1 MINSPGGGGRGL
13 NVGVGIG
20 GLIGGWA
27 NFEVAL
33 ANNKNLVWTR
43 ESAPT
48 KDVGTTDVPTTIPY
62 KCIVQHQVQLVSG
75 NRWVLVCSDLFTIQS
90 SFDQDDEGQVSG
102 HWQKK

>member
-1 MINSPGGGGRGL
+1 MGSEMCIRDR
-13 NVGVGIG
+13 
-20 GLIGGWA
+20 IGGWA

-75 NRWVLVCSDLFTIQS
+75 KVGVGLLRLVHHPVII
-90 SFDQDDEGQVSG
+90 
-102 HWQKK
+102 